1 MLTEDGLRE
10 HLDALGW
17 EVGPVGE
24 NTLRTDRVTP
34 QGTFPV
40 YIRLQDG
47 WLVASIVPFLQSQGT
62 PAFELSRWLLRVNR
76 DLHLAKFA
84 YDEDGDVVL
93 TVELPAASISR
104 RELHAGLTEL
114 IATAE
119 AQLATLR
126 AAAGG

>member
-10 HLDALGW
+10 HLNALGW

-40 YIRLQDG
+40 YIRLRDG
-47 WLVASIVPFLQSQGT
+47 WLIASIVPFLQSQGA

-76 DLHLAKFA
+76 DLHLVKFA

-93 TVELPAASISR
+93 TVELPAESLSR
-104 RELHAGLTEL
+104 VEVETALTEL
-114 IATAE
+114 VATAE
-119 AQLATLR
+119 SQLATLR
-126 AAAGG
+126 AAAGA

>member
-1 MLTEDGLRE
+1 MLTEEGLRE

-24 NTLRTDRVTP
+24 NTLRADRVTP
-34 QGTFPV
+34 QATFPV

-47 WLVASIVPFLQSQGT
+47 WLVASIVPFLESNGA

-76 DLHLAKFA
+76 DLHLAKFS

-93 TVELPAASISR
+93 TVELPTESLSR
-104 RELHAGLTEL
+104 AEIEAGLTEL
-114 IATAE
+114 VRTAE
-119 AQLATLR
+119 SQLATLR
-126 AAAGG
+126 AAASA

>member
-1 MLTEDGLRE
+1 MLSEAELRE
-10 HLDALGW
+10 HLEALEW
-17 EVGPVGE
+17 QVAPAGE
-24 NTLRTDRVTP
+24 NTLRSDRVTP

-47 WLVASIVPFLQSQGT
+47 WLVASIVPFLESQGA

-93 TVELPAASISR
+93 TVELPAESVSR
-104 RELHAGLTEL
+104 AEVETALAELV
-114 IATAE
+114 ATAE
-119 AQLATLR
+119 S
-126 AAAGG
+126 

>member
-1 MLTEDGLRE
+1 MLTEEGLRA

-34 QGTFPV
+34 QATFPV

-47 WLVASIVPFLQSQGT
+47 WLIASIVPFLKSEG
-62 PAFELSRWLLRVNR
+62 AVVFELSRWLLRVNR
-76 DLHLAKFA
+76 DLHLAKFS

-93 TVELPAASISR
+93 TVELPAESLSR
-104 RELHAGLTEL
+104 LEIGMALSELV
-114 IATAE
+114 ATAE
-119 AQLATLR
+119 SQLATLR
-126 AAAGG
+126 AAAG